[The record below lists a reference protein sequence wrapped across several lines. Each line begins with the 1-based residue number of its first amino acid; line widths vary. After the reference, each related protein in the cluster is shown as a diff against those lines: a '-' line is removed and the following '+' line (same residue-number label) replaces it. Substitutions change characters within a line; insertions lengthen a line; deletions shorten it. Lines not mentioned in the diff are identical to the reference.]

1 MRKEAVLWDIPIR
14 SNLSWGWL
22 KLLHIRDLV
31 RPFAWTKIGNGVNTD
46 ANGGLSRF
54 SVTKVWEAIRP
65 RGTHVDWF
73 RIIWFSHAIPRHS
86 FNLWLIMRNSLKTQ
100 DRMRQWD
107 VGNDVDLNLL
117 RCASCETQQDSHTHL
132 FFECPFSAKVW
143 NYMRSLA
150 RMELVPPVL

>member
-1 MRKEAVLWDIPIR
+1 MKNVADLIINGTWAWPPLRTDKAPKLEQLVVPNIVDSKDVLQLR
-14 SNLSWGWL
+14 G
-22 KLLHIRDLV
+22 
-31 RPFAWTKIGNGVNTD
+31 ANGV
-46 ANGGLSRF
+46 LSRF
-54 SVTKVWEAIRP
+54 SVAKVWEAIRP

-117 RCASCETQQDSHTHL
+117 RCALCESQQDSHTH
-132 FFECPFSAKVW
+132 
-143 NYMRSLA
+143 
-150 RMELVPPVL
+150 